1 MTKHNA
7 CVHGRN
13 TIIHCSETLQR
24 TEPTIQCLPT
34 KKMNAIEEPSM
45 KRSAKPGEVSKIVA
59 RVASSSF
66 SFATGNTLVIGGGI
80 VLL

>member
-1 MTKHNA
+1 ML
-7 CVHGRN
+7 RN
-13 TIIHCSETLQR
+13 IAKDGAYNSMSTD
-24 TEPTIQCLPT
+24 

-45 KRSAKPGEVSKIVA
+45 KRSAKLGEVLKRGPCSD
-59 RVASSSF
+59 SSF